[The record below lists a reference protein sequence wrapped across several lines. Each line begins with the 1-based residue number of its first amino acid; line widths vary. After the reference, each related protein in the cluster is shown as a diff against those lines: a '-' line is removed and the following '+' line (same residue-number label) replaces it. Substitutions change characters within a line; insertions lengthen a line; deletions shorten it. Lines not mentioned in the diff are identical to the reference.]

1 MLIWATLKKMMQRFV
16 VDYAEKIWA
25 RCLIYPTQGWAV
37 GFKNLSLNE
46 EGILVFECQHVIDDE
61 ASQFSLLEV
70 DVGIP
75 ELGRGAAPSSGEN
88 NKQQFM
94 TVASNRASP
103 SCSGQC
109 VEQSRRCRF
118 CLVPAAD
125 PRSNRSR
132 RRRSGPAPASCQ
144 GGDSA

>member
-1 MLIWATLKKMMQRFV
+1 MMQRFV

-37 GFKNLSLNE
+37 GFKNLSLND

-61 ASQFSLLEV
+61 VSQFSLLEV

-75 ELGRGAAPSSGEN
+75 EPGLVAIISETGAAPSSGEN
-88 NKQQFM
+88 NEQQFM

-103 SCSGQC
+103 SCSGER

-125 PRSNRSR
+125 PRSSRS